1 MEHRAQLRALV
12 DRARKGGARA
22 CEVLSVSFEE
32 RALSAWRAKVGLSR
46 GAHTVARV
54 WLDGGRAGVAIAE
67 AGAAAIDAALAAA
80 ATAPP
85 SDHAGPADRM
95 PPITGTLGI
104 DDRRHQGIAD
114 ADRHEVLQTA
124 ERALASGGVMLGSIL
139 YAERR
144 EERAF
149 YSTREVELS
158 GGATTYALS
167 ASASLAGT
175 TLSHRI
181 ASRHFSDVASL
192 PFGTDLRRRLE
203 ALATPAALPATPLPV
218 VLDPRGMAALVRGL
232 APAFAANRVDNTFV
246 GAFRGKA
253 LASPSLHVTD
263 DAALASG
270 LLSRAFDDRG
280 VPPITVALLREG
292 VVNSLLHDPETARA
306 QGLRPTGHVGP
317 GGIAPSNLVVR
328 PGSRTRNVIL
338 TELKDF
344 LVIDELPPVNLDSG
358 RIAGEVNV
366 VVFAGGQ
373 RQGGVRARVDTTAPV
388 LLRQVVE
395 LAADQERSEE
405 VDAPTV
411 VFGGVELAV

>member
-1 MEHRAQLRALV
+1 MEYEQKSLA
-12 DRARKGGARA
+12 
-22 CEVLSVSFEE
+22 
-32 RALSAWRAKVGLSR
+32 AWRAKVGGLA
-46 GAHTVARV
+46 GTEVVARV
-54 WLDGGRAGVAIAE
+54 WLEGGRAGVGSARDG
-67 AGAAAIDAALAAA
+67 AGAVDAALAQA
-80 ATAPP
+80 ATAAPCA
-85 SDHAGPADRM
+85 DAGPADRM
-95 PPITGTLGI
+95 PQVTGSIGI
-104 DDRRHQGIAD
+104 DDRRHSGIAD

-124 ERALASGGVMLGSIL
+124 ERALAVGGVVLRSIR
-139 YAERR
+139 YSERR
-144 EERAF
+144 EVRS
-149 YSTREVELS
+149 YLS
-158 GGATTYALS
+158 SRDVALAGGATTYALE
-167 ASASLAGT
+167 ASASLGST

-203 ALATPAALPATPLPV
+203 ALSTPTTLPEAPLPV
-218 VLDPRGMAALVRGL
+218 VLEPRAMAALVRSLG
-232 APAFAANRVDNTFV
+232 PAFCATAIDRTFV

-253 LASPSLHVTD
+253 LASPALHVTD

-270 LLSRAFDDRG
+270 LLSRTFDDRG
-280 VPPITVALLREG
+280 VPPITVAILREG

-306 QGLRPTGHVGP
+306 AGLRPTGHVGP
-317 GGIAPSNLVVR
+317 GGLAPSNLVVR

-344 LVIDELPPVNLDSG
+344 LVVDEMPPVDLGNG

-388 LLRQVVE
+388 LLQQVAE

-405 VDAPTV
+405 VDAPTA
-411 VFGGVELAV
+411 VFRGVALQ